1 MATDYLSQLLSQDQ
15 PQKKKKRAFISFD
28 FDNDEQLRNVL
39 NAQSKNEDSP
49 FYFEDWS
56 VKDPFPQST
65 WESDVKTKI
74 KQCDFVVVIIGKS
87 THRCSGVLE
96 EVRMANEE
104 RLPSFGIY
112 DQNSISRRLDGST
125 YVYVPE
131 GLGTRHFMWTWPNLT
146 SAINNLTNYYPQV

>member
-1 MATDYLSQLLSQDQ
+1 MDYLSQLLSQYQ

-28 FDNDEQLRNVL
+28 FDNDEQLRNAL

-65 WESDVKTKI
+65 WKSDVKTKI
-74 KQCDFVVVIIGKS
+74 KQCDFVIIIIGKNA
-87 THRCSGVLE
+87 HKCSGVLE
-96 EVRMANEE
+96 EIRIANEE
-104 RLPSFGIY
+104 WLPSFGIY
-112 DQNSISRRLDGST
+112 DQNSIYRRYDGST

-131 GLGTRHFMWTWPNLT
+131 GLRTRHFTWTWPNLT
-146 SAINNLTNYYPQV
+146 SAINNLSNYYPQV